1 MPETPTSVD
10 VLVIG
15 AGPAGIA
22 CAYALKQR
30 NISYKVVDRASVISS
45 TWAGLYPSLRL
56 NTSRFFSHLPGQRF
70 PWRWGIF
77 PTGREYHQY
86 LVDYAKREGLNIELG
101 VEVER
106 LCPEDGGWRVVTN
119 KGSDWYAAVISAT
132 GRFNHPYLPEYPG
145 MEDFQGRLL
154 HARDYIDPT
163 QFLNQQ
169 VMVVGNG
176 PSGLD
181 IAVELGAQNAPQY
194 PALLSMRTGVILR
207 PRYPLGLPKHLWMML
222 ADGLPDFIGQ
232 PLIKWIEN
240 LRFNNLEALGIKTP
254 KESES
259 SGAASTRGTE
269 LIRAVKAGQVRCV
282 DGLHHFERN
291 AVVLNDRARYEVDT
305 VILATGYRPVLYQY
319 FDFNGERDNYDWPVR
334 DFSQHPN
341 GREVKGFPGL
351 YLVGVFYQGR
361 GAMYNFSVEAEIAA
375 EQIEERLRE
384 RSIQSSSTNEQ
395 THLASRSS

>member
-1 MPETPTSVD
+1 MQMTEATTNVD

-22 CAYALKQR
+22 SAYALKQR
-30 NISYKVVDRASVISS
+30 NISYKVIDKASIISA

-56 NTSRFFSHLPGQRF
+56 NTTRFFSHLPGKRF

-77 PTGREYHQY
+77 PTGRQYHQY
-86 LVDYAKREGLNIELG
+86 LADYAKREGLSIELG

-106 LCPEDGGWRVVTN
+106 ICPEDDGWRVMTN
-119 KGSDWYAAVISAT
+119 RGSAWYPAVISAT
-132 GRFNHPYLPEYPG
+132 GRFNQPYAPEFPG
-145 MEDFQGRLL
+145 MHEFQGRLL
-154 HARDYIDPT
+154 HARDYVDPT
-163 QFLNQQ
+163 QFTNQR

-181 IAVELGAQNAPQY
+181 IAVEIGAQNAPDH
-194 PALLSMRTGVILR
+194 PALLSMRTGVVLR
-207 PRYPLGLPKHLWMML
+207 PRYPLGLPKHLWTIL
-222 ADGLPDFIGQ
+222 ADALPGFIGQ

-240 LRFNNLEALGIKTP
+240 LRFNKLEALGIKTP
-254 KESES
+254 KENES
-259 SGAASTRGTE
+259 SGAASTRGNE

-282 DGLHHFERN
+282 DGLHHFERH
-291 AVVLNDRARYEVDT
+291 AVVLNDGARYEVDA

-319 FDFNGERDNYDWPVR
+319 FDFNGERDNYDWPLR
-334 DFSQHPN
+334 DLSQHPN

-351 YLVGVFYQGR
+351 HLVGVFYQGR

-375 EQIEERLRE
+375 AQIAERLQK
-384 RSIQSSSTNEQ
+384 RSLRYSP
-395 THLASRSS
+395 